1 MKIQL
6 DTTIGLVHVESSG
19 HYIEVY
25 TWEESYQEGLINLWD
40 YEKDKLR
47 TEPNL
52 SNVLREVSDTLDDF
66 FDDFGIWNIDVV
78 EAGIEELLEP
88 DAIQRLKMR
97 KMEENDDA

>member
-1 MKIQL
+1 MKLQL

-47 TEPNL
+47 MEPNL
-52 SNVLREVSDTLDDF
+52 SNVLHEVSEVLDDF
-66 FDDFGIWNIDVV
+66 FDDFGIWNIEVV
-78 EAGIEELLEP
+78 EAGIDELLEP
-88 DAIQRLKMR
+88 DAIERLKMMQNR
-97 KMEENDDA
+97 EDYDD